1 MEVLNSGDAPALV
14 TNAEVRRILKRAE
27 DHAPAAL
34 NLMPSDDGTPPDPA
48 ARKEARAFRQRD
60 WIEERTAAYIDEYVN
75 IGAESAKS
83 LAAALTSTTSISES
97 DEGGFDLTDAEA
109 LQVLNHLPTE
119 IVELHLLIED
129 LPSRL
134 SEERQQDLLDC
145 IARHR

>member
-27 DHAPAAL
+27 DRAPAAL

-75 IGAESAKS
+75 IGVESAKS

>member
-14 TNAEVRRILKRAE
+14 TNSEVRRILQLAE
-27 DHAPAAL
+27 NRAPAAQ
-34 NLMPSDDGTPPDPA
+34 NLMTSDDGTPPDPA
-48 ARKEARAFRQRD
+48 ARREARAFRQRD
-60 WIEERTAAYIDEYVN
+60 WIEERTAAYIDEFVS

-83 LAAALTSTTSISES
+83 LAAALTSKTSFSES

-134 SEERQQDLLDC
+134 SEERQQDLLNC
-145 IARHR
+145 IARHK